1 MRRLGVLVSGRGT
14 NLQALLDAHAAG
26 TLSAAPAVVVCNV
39 PGAPALDRARRAG
52 VPAVTVDHRALSTRA
67 AFDAAVARVLA
78 EHDIEVVA
86 LAGFLRVLGPTFV
99 AAFPD
104 AIVNV
109 HPSLLPC
116 FPGLRAQ
123 AQALEAGVK
132 VTGVTVHL
140 VDEGLDTGPIL
151 LQQSIPVE
159 PGDTV
164 EALSA
169 RLRPVEHAL
178 LVRAVDAVARGAVTV
193 REVPHADGRRVAELR

>member
-1 MRRLGVLVSGRGT
+1 MTETRLGVLVSGRGT

-26 TLSAAPAVVVCNV
+26 ALAAAPAVVVSNV
-39 PGAPALDRARRAG
+39 PRAAALERARAAG
-52 VPAVTVDHRALSTRA
+52 VPAVTVDHRAFPRRA
-67 AFDAAVARVLA
+67 AFDAAVAEVLA
-78 EHDIEVVA
+78 DHGVEIVA
-86 LAGFLRVLGPTFV
+86 LAGFLRVLG
-99 AAFPD
+99 AAFVEAFRD

-123 AQALEAGVK
+123 EQALRAGVK

-151 LQQSIPVE
+151 LQQSVPVE

-164 EALSA
+164 ETLSA

-178 LVRAVDAVARGAVTV
+178 LVRAVDALARGAVTV
-193 REVPHADGRRVAELR
+193 RETRGRRVAELR